1 MFILNI
7 CITFAHDMTPK
18 MYAIVDELGYILQE
32 EDLYCKILKQAKL
45 LAVNVKEPLSI
56 YKRVADI
63 NYKAVLEVKEYGN

>member
-1 MFILNI
+1 
-7 CITFAHDMTPK
+7 MTPK

-45 LAVNVKEPLSI
+45 LSVNVKEPLSI

>member
-7 CITFAHDMTPK
+7 CITFAGEMTTK
-18 MYAIVDELGYILQE
+18 IYAIVDELGHILQE

-63 NYKAVLEVKEYGN
+63 DYKSVLEVREYGN